1 MPQIFDFISRQ
12 KTYFLSPSFFPVFL
26 QLVVK
31 KICTWWIYKNKNN
44 FDMSTHWL
52 RPCVWISVGLVVI
65 ISLLFFSTT
74 FRSAQS
80 SPGEGYSIELEEI
93 KIPKIYSNVTD
104 NASDDDRSDGDSFD
118 DIGDDNLSAFV
129 IPIKVHNIS
138 LNEEDLLYE
147 SKRQG
152 DASSSSSSQRSKS
165 G

>member
-1 MPQIFDFISRQ
+1 M
-12 KTYFLSPSFFPVFL
+12 
-26 QLVVK
+26 VK

-74 FRSAQS
+74 FHSAQS
-80 SPGEGYSIELEEI
+80 SPGEAYSIELEEI
-93 KIPKIYSNVTD
+93 KIPKAYSNVTD
-104 NASDDDRSDGDSFD
+104 NASDDDRSDGDNFD

-152 DASSSSSSQRSKS
+152 DASSSSSQRSKS
-165 G
+165 GSSSGYWLLGLTILDALQTPHRPSA